1 MPVPDRVLNILKQNA
16 KQADETIASL
26 KNQLSLLQKEAS
38 GNRIQ
43 SFFEK
48 QKAEL
53 RQENEELRQKANHL
67 KKELERVEQRNGL
80 RIVPL
85 PHVKHETFPVKPN
98 NEAPAA
104 TQSSVEQS
112 TLVKDEKP
120 AASGKKAAKKEKTPS
135 KPKASSAE
143 GAADEK
149 VDASRLDLRV
159 GKIIKVEKHPDADTL
174 YKEEIDVGEDKPRS
188 VVSGLVKHIPIE
200 KMQDRMVLMLCNL
213 KPAKMRGVLS
223 QAMVMCASS
232 PEIVEILDPPP
243 GSVPGDK
250 VVCEGYPGTPDAQ
263 LSAKKKM
270 FEKIQPD
277 LHTDEDGV
285 AKYKGSPFVVVGKEG
300 FFKSQTMKNSGIK

>member
-1 MPVPDRVLNILKQNA
+1 MPIPDRVLNILRQNA
-16 KQADETIASL
+16 KQADETIALL
-26 KNQLSLLQKEAS
+26 KKQLSLLEKEAS

-53 RQENEELRQKANHL
+53 QQENEELRQKANHL

-98 NEAPAA
+98 NEAPVPM
-104 TQSSVEQS
+104 QSSEQS
-112 TLVKDEKP
+112 TVVKDEKP

-135 KPKASSAE
+135 KPKASATE
-143 GAADEK
+143 GAASEK

-174 YKEEIDVGEDKPRS
+174 YLEEIDIGEEKPRT

-200 KMQDRMVLMLCNL
+200 KMQNRMVLMLCNL

-263 LSAKKKM
+263 LSAKKKI

-277 LHTDEDGV
+277 LHTDEEGV